1 MSAVSRFKN
10 RLPLFFVEYT
20 FPERIKLLFHGNGD
34 NQLFDGSDEIDEPED
49 TDKAYVIKQQ
59 ILK

>member
-1 MSAVSRFKN
+1 MSILNNLLSF
-10 RLPLFFVEYT
+10 LEYA
-20 FPERIKLLFHGNGD
+20 FPERIELFFHGNGD

-49 TDKAYVIKQQ
+49 TDKAYDIKQQ